1 MHLSLQSW
9 PNISFKILTKLFLM
23 MFLLILIPF
32 LTLEIGTGLICVIFY
47 FWIANKFRW
56 EASSWNGGAPAF
68 VAFRESENQGIRK
81 WPHYQLVVG
90 SFVRTG
96 VRSPFFGP
104 KSLKLA
110 VFGCQKMGLWTPKS
124 ENGHRF
130 LSPSIPKNDG
140 IDTCFTWTSFSGEF
154 WANIENRII

>member
-1 MHLSLQSW
+1 MQISSGKKRTAKMEVPLPLLPLESLR
-9 PNISFKILTKLFLM
+9 TR
-23 MFLLILIPF
+23 
-32 LTLEIGTGLICVIFY
+32 V
-47 FWIANKFRW
+47 
-56 EASSWNGGAPAF
+56 F
-68 VAFRESENQGIRK
+68 VM

-154 WANIENRII
+154 WANFENRVFRLIFGQFPLKKSQNQKCVVHLLKYRDIGLKIGAWLHYLVVQVVLK